1 MRLATKKKITSL
13 LTVAFVALS
22 FFTFAQNGENLI
34 SNPSFESTGK
44 KVKRLGSIE
53 SATGWISPTGVRA
66 DLFVASKIPDV
77 NVPLNIYGSEEPK
90 DGGNY
95 AGLVSYSY
103 GNKVPRSYIMSKL
116 EAPMKKGM
124 KYCVKFN
131 VSLSEASKYATNN
144 MGALFTKKQVVNGSK
159 APIIEEP
166 SLVHFN
172 NDMKIISARYNWTE
186 ICGVYNAK
194 GGEKYITLGNFMS
207 DQDTKSERMK
217 KDKNSKIKVKEFIA
231 AYYYLDEVSVQ
242 LLDTDKGEI
251 CECAAEEAGKTYSTM
266 IYQKVFNITEEMSPK
281 DKIEEQQVFF
291 AFGRNKMNAQ
301 GEASLDFI
309 AKTMKAHPEMK
320 LQVKGH
326 NNAMEDE
333 AGLENDYYMDMDGKR
348 ISAVFAYLIDKGIS
362 ESRLI
367 ASPKGSES
375 PNPEVTDEDLEND
388 EDLALAKSR
397 RVSFK
402 VR

>member
-1 MRLATKKKITSL
+1 
-13 LTVAFVALS
+13 
-22 FFTFAQNGENLI
+22 
-34 SNPSFESTGK
+34 
-44 KVKRLGSIE
+44 
-53 SATGWISPTGVRA
+53 
-66 DLFVASKIPDV
+66 
-77 NVPLNIYGSEEPK
+77 
-90 DGGNY
+90 
-95 AGLVSYSY
+95 
-103 GNKVPRSYIMSKL
+103 
-116 EAPMKKGM
+116 
-124 KYCVKFN
+124 
-131 VSLSEASKYATNN
+131 
-144 MGALFTKKQVVNGSK
+144 
-159 APIIEEP
+159 
-166 SLVHFN
+166 
-172 NDMKIISARYNWTE
+172 
-186 ICGVYNAK
+186 
-194 GGEKYITLGNFMS
+194 
-207 DQDTKSERMK
+207 
-217 KDKNSKIKVKEFIA
+217 VKEFIA